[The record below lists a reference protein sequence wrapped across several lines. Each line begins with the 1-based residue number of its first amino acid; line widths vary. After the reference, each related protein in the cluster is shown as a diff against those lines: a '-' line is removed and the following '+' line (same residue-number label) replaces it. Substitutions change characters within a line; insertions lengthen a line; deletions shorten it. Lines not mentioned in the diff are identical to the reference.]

1 KIANTGTLSIAASY
15 KPLIKC
21 VAPGPPD
28 PTVTPSLPLN
38 FHCITAAIAPTSS
51 CLTCNHLTLFSGSP
65 MAFMNPLKVPDG
77 TPYTVGTP
85 QPSIT
90 FKAANPAVI
99 LFSDI

>member
-1 KIANTGTLSIAASY
+1 
-15 KPLIKC
+15 
-21 VAPGPPD
+21 
-28 PTVTPSLPLN
+28 
-38 FHCITAAIAPTSS
+38 
-51 CLTCNHLTLFSGSP
+51 